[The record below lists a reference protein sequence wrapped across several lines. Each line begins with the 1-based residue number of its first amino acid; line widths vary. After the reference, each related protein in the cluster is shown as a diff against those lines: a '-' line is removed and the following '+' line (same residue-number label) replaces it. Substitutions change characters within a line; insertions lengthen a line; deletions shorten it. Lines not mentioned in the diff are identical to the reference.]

1 MTIVIELSQ
10 TDVIHHPISRG
21 HDQLHRAPE
30 PHQAAAGA
38 RGAGR
43 GGGAGRSQLRP
54 GRGLG
59 WGPKGWGKSP
69 WKVWKSWV
77 GCHFSLFFGAGVV
90 REIVIF
96 GDGLKPARP
105 VYITCY
111 V

>member
-1 MTIVIELSQ
+1 MIELSQ

-59 WGPKGWGKSP
+59 VGPQRMGEITMESLEKLGGMSF
-69 WKVWKSWV
+69 
-77 GCHFSLFFGAGVV
+77 FSFFGAGVV

-96 GDGLKPARP
+96 RDGLKPPRP

-111 V
+111 I